1 MQVRVD
7 IGFDQLVQLAKQL
20 PANQWTKLKQ
30 QVEEQQVPKDKERD
44 SFRQLLL
51 SGPTFSKRQ
60 LDTIADTR
68 KAIDQWRTK

>member
-20 PANQWTKLKQ
+20 PAKQWTKLKQ
-30 QVEEQQVPKDKERD
+30 QVEGQQVPNDKEREA
-44 SFRQLLL
+44 FRQLLL
-51 SGPTFSKRQ
+51 NGPTFSKQQ
-60 LDTIADTR
+60 LNNVTKTR